1 MEPSYTVEL
10 LREKIQ
16 ELEIRQADEGKV
28 LKAQLAATY
37 DNLKPIN
44 IVKSIVGD
52 VLDSK
57 SLREEFVNTAAGY
70 ATGLITKKLIIGTSK
85 NPTLK
90 LFGLGIQL
98 AMTTLIS
105 KNYAAVKEVIAQLAG
120 SLFTKMQ
127 EDFLLKNDQSE
138 NEQPG

>member
-1 MEPSYTVEL
+1 
-10 LREKIQ
+10 
-16 ELEIRQADEGKV
+16 
-28 LKAQLAATY
+28 
-37 DNLKPIN
+37 
-44 IVKSIVGD
+44 VGD